1 MKLHIVMSF
10 IFECIHQLTVV
21 LFFSGAA
28 QHVEF
33 IFQKQT
39 SVFQAL
45 MTIAQV
51 DGYSERVDGYSESV
65 DQWCEMVQTNCVHLS
80 SVQRAS

>member
-51 DGYSERVDGYSESV
+51 DGYSESV